1 MAVRF
6 HAVLRSRPALV
17 ALLVLGLAAL
27 LAVNYLRPVPAVS
40 ATQTLP
46 ASLTRGTA
54 PVLPW
59 PDRGQ
64 GAVGA
69 EDAGVLAASPGA
81 KPQPIASVAKV
92 MTALVVLEA
101 KPLQRGETGPSL
113 AITPAEVAEYEQARA
128 NEESV
133 IEVRDGEQLT
143 EYEAL
148 QALLL
153 PSANNIA
160 SLLARWSLGSLDA
173 FVGRMNARAKE
184 LGLTQTKFADA
195 SGVSP
200 QTVSVPAD
208 LVRLGLAAMGNAV
221 VADIVAQPEAMLP
234 VAGRVY
240 NVNEV
245 LGSDGIVGVKT
256 GNVPQVGAVY
266 LAAATHQLS
275 GGRRLLLFAAVQG
288 LPTRKDSTD
297 SARALLAVLRQSLQV
312 QRIVSK
318 DQVVGRYAA
327 PWGANADIV
336 SAADLDLLV
345 LPGTAI
351 RARLAAR
358 PLQAPASP
366 GPALGSLRVQAGDR
380 GSEVPVL
387 LGQDLEP
394 ATSLWRLTRLG

>member
-1 MAVRF
+1 MSRSRRTIVPLVVLAL
-6 HAVLRSRPALV
+6 AVL
-17 ALLVLGLAAL
+17 LAI
-27 LAVNYLRPVPAVS
+27 NYLRPVPAVAAS
-40 ATQTLP
+40 QTLP
-46 ASLTRGTA
+46 GSLTRGTA

-69 EDAGVLAASPGA
+69 DGAGVIAATAGA
-81 KPQPIASVAKV
+81 QAQPIASVAKV

-101 KPLQRGETGPSL
+101 RPLKKDENGPSL
-113 AITPAEVAEYEQARA
+113 SITQAEVAEYEQAKA

-133 IEVRDGEQLT
+133 IEVRTGEQLT

-148 QALLL
+148 EALLL

-160 SLLARWSLGSLDA
+160 ILLARWSLGSVEA
-173 FVGRMNARAKE
+173 FVAKMNARAQE
-184 LGLTQTKFADA
+184 LRMQQTKFADA

-200 QTVSVPAD
+200 ETVSVPAD
-208 LVRLGLAAMGNAV
+208 LVKLGTAAMANPV
-221 VADIVAQPEAMLP
+221 IADIVGKAEATLP
-234 VAGRVY
+234 VAGRVF
-240 NVNEV
+240 NVNDV

-266 LAAATHQLS
+266 LGAATHQLP
-275 GGRRLLLFAAVQG
+275 GGRRLLIFAAVQG

-297 SARALLAVLRQSLQV
+297 NARALLAVLRQSLQL

-336 SAADLDLLV
+336 AASDLDLLV
-345 LPGTAI
+345 LPGTPI
-351 RARLAAR
+351 RGRLAAQ
-358 PLQAPASP
+358 PLQAPSSP
-366 GPALGSLRVQAGDR
+366 GRKLGSLKVQG
-380 GSEVPVL
+380 GEQSGEVPVL
-387 LGQDLEP
+387 LGDNLGA
-394 ATSLWRLTRLG
+394 ATPLWRITRLG